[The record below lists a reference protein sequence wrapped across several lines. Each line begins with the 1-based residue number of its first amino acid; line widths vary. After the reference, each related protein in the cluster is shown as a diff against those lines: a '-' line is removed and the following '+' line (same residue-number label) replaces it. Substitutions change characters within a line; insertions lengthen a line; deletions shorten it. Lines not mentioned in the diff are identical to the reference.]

1 MLKIIVL
8 GILLII
14 AIILSKKALTNYRI
28 YREAKAKAERRKAFK
43 KKMQELEIK
52 WFSNYLVISKKCRQK
67 INFYKVYKIVKGKNY

>member
-14 AIILSKKALTNYRI
+14 AIILSKKALTNYKI
-28 YREAKAKAERRKAFK
+28 YKEAKAKAERRKAFK

-52 WFSNYLVISKKCRQK
+52 
-67 INFYKVYKIVKGKNY
+67 